1 MIFTLDCEFNGF
13 EGELISL
20 ALVAENESYL
30 YLVYNIKDKVDPW
43 VRSNVLPKIGKYD
56 PIPSGKA
63 NGAASIKKFLEEHS
77 PDETPIIVCD
87 WPDDIK
93 YFCEA
98 LLLGPGQMINIK
110 DIIFRMI
117 RFPPELRDL
126 SHPDTHNPVH
136 DAKCLMKLLQDS

>member
-13 EGELISL
+13 GGELISL
-20 ALVAENESYL
+20 ALVAENEWYL
-30 YLVYNIKDKVDPW
+30 YLVFDIKEKVDPW
-43 VRSNVLPKIGKYD
+43 VKLNVVPKIGKYD
-56 PIPSGKA
+56 PIPSTKTH
-63 NGAASIKKFLEEHS
+63 GAAAIKKFLEENS
-77 PDETPIIVCD
+77 PDEPPVIVCD

-98 LLLGPGQMINIK
+98 ILIGPGQMANIK

-117 RFPPELRDL
+117 RYPPELRDI
-126 SHPDTHNPVH
+126 SHPDTHNAVH